1 MKINTSNVI
10 ETMVNTLL
18 QVGDRVLEISRD
30 GLICEIWGNEA
41 GVSLED
47 HDELIG
53 RSLADIDAKFVYGKC
68 REHVAESFRT
78 GQNTLLETS
87 LTLNG
92 HSIRYILRVLPI
104 HPDTDKLFLVVEKTK
119 TPDKEVK
126 DATTGDLTLGL
137 KQSSDF
143 FDRVMNTIPGDVVVL
158 DSEYRFMYLNS
169 ASVRNE
175 EMRRGML
182 GKTDEEYFR
191 LKGKPTAI
199 AERRKKM
206 YELARNERRVIE
218 WVESSYDSEG
228 AAVHIQRKICPIF
241 DDKGGL
247 DIIVG
252 YSMNLTDL
260 INTQEELK
268 TNKDTF
274 ESAFHDSG
282 IGMAIMAPDGKWL
295 DVNNV
300 LCEMTGYS
308 REELMSVHVKE
319 ITFPDDRRPNK
330 EMVER
335 MMRKEIPNYTME
347 RRYISKSGKIVHAL
361 FTLSLVWSRNEL
373 PRFFIAQVVD
383 ITKMKD
389 LELENSRKNVELE
402 QVKMNLINK
411 VNQLEELSYII
422 AHNLRG
428 PAGNIGLLT
437 DALLAQNDGEEL
449 EGGVGSAFTMSEGLS
464 YIKESSDN
472 LMSSLSS
479 LMQIVEIKLNKTIP
493 ADECDLRE
501 MVSDITKQLQST
513 IFESRASINTSF
525 VVETILYP
533 RIYLESILYNFIS
546 NALKYSRSDLAP
558 EIIITTRTNAGKIQ
572 LSVKDNGLGIDM
584 DRYGDKLFKLSQV
597 FHTGKDSKG
606 FGLYLTKTQVES
618 LGGSISVTS
627 RPNEGSEFVVTF

>member
-1 MKINTSNVI
+1 
-10 ETMVNTLL
+10 MVNTLL

-30 GLICEIWGNEA
+30 ELICEIWGNEA

-47 HDELIG
+47 HDELVG

-78 GQNTLLETS
+78 GQNTLLETI

-104 HPDTDKLFLVVEKTK
+104 HPDLDRLFLVAERVK
-119 TPDKEVK
+119 TPIREGKETIATELK
-126 DATTGDLTLGL
+126 DGFE
-137 KQSSDF
+137 QRSDF

-158 DSEYRFMYLNS
+158 DSDYRFLYVNRE
-169 ASVRNE
+169 AVRNE
-175 EMRRGML
+175 ESRRWLL

-191 LKGKPTAI
+191 LKGRPIAI
-199 AERRKKM
+199 AEKRKEKH
-206 YELARNERRVIE
+206 ELARNERRVIE
-218 WVESSYDSEG
+218 WVETSYDSEG
-228 AAVHIQRKICPIF
+228 AAVHIQRKICPLF

-308 REELMSVHVKE
+308 REELMKVHVRE

-389 LELENSRKNVELE
+389 LEFENSRKNMELE

-493 ADECDLRE
+493 TDECDLRE